1 ESILIPPLIVVFL
14 VLAFFRQRLVTGSS
28 SRAIRYWLRPA
39 GSMLGMLCLLNV
51 AVDAA
56 NYRAFLGFSKSELT
70 ASSFR
75 AAYKSLLRIK
85 PARDQRFVSVST
97 DALQKAY
104 SVSPTFA
111 QLRPQL
117 EGELGHNWQVP
128 AFSAFGLHE
137 IGTPWFLWTL
147 RSTDNAEGI
156 HKSPASAR
164 RFYRNVAKE
173 IDRACDEGR
182 IPSGFVLSSLLD
194 PGA

>member
-1 ESILIPPLIVVFL
+1 
-14 VLAFFRQRLVTGSS
+14 
-28 SRAIRYWLRPA
+28 
-39 GSMLGMLCLLNV
+39 MLCLLNL

-85 PARDQRFVSVST
+85 PARDQRFVSVSS

-104 SVSPTFA
+104 SVSPTFS

-128 AFSAFGLHE
+128 AFSALGVHE
-137 IGTPWFLWTL
+137 IGTPWILWAL
-147 RSTDNAEGI
+147 RSAADAQGV
-156 HKSPASAR
+156 HKSAASAR

-173 IDRACDEGR
+173 INRACDEGR
-182 IPSGFVLSSLLD
+182 IPSRVVLSTFLD
-194 PGA
+194 PGAMASVRYLPQSL